1 MFHWRRPLWFL
12 KNAEEIKP
20 LEDPEIK
27 NVVKEIS
34 EKMSLKIHG
43 VYIIIPKKPALN
55 AVHVK
60 FSGKLNYI
68 YIIGFLK
75 DFFPNRR
82 NKGNFSSRN
91 CTCKEN
97 TQ

>member
-43 VYIIIPKKPALN
+43 VYIIIPKKL
-55 AVHVK
+55 
-60 FSGKLNYI
+60 L
-68 YIIGFLK
+68 
-75 DFFPNRR
+75 
-82 NKGNFSSRN
+82 
-91 CTCKEN
+91 
-97 TQ
+97 